1 MSALAHLHRAA
12 IARAEVGPPARIRPV
27 RPARGTAPQSARA
40 SSVARTMDRTPPVL
54 HQSASLWSAWDLLH
68 RTRTHDLVVVDDHE
82 RPVGVLD
89 DRTIALEWP
98 PGPMGAHRTPLHS
111 LFRDRAR
118 PRVHAHDD
126 LGTAARVLLGARTD
140 AVPVVDEAGR
150 LIGLVT
156 LRHFARLAASGDRDR
171 DPTAISAGSGSPDR
185 G

>member
-12 IARAEVGPPARIRPV
+12 IARADVGVPERTHSV
-27 RPARGTAPQSARA
+27 RPARGTGPQLARRA
-40 SSVARTMDRTPPVL
+40 STVARMMDRTPPVL

-68 RTRTHDLVVVDDHE
+68 RTRSRDLVVVDDHE

-111 LFRDRAR
+111 LFRDRPR

-126 LGTAARVLLGARTD
+126 LGVAARVLLGARTD

-150 LIGLVT
+150 LVGLVT
-156 LRHFARLAASGDRDR
+156 LRHFAQLVARSDGDTAAIG
-171 DPTAISAGSGSPDR
+171 AGSGSSNR